1 MAIKFVSSINLNQNE
16 LQNAVVQNLANP
28 PGSPVEGQIYYDSS
42 AGDKSIYFWDG
53 SGWIDVGGDVRSVT
67 AGAGLTSTGTRD
79 ITINVGQGTGIF
91 VNPDSVQLYHLGL
104 ENLTD
109 PGADR
114 IYFWDDSVGYSQW
127 LEVSSATGIS
137 ISGTTLALGSIPN
150 SSLANSSVTYT
161 AGAGLTGGG
170 TVALGGSA
178 TLTVGAGV
186 GIQVNADDVQL
197 KHLGLEDLT
206 DPNADR
212 IFFWD
217 DSVGSSQWLEVS
229 TASGINISGTTLQ
242 LGSIP
247 NSSLTNSSITVTAG
261 NGLTGGGTVALGGTV
276 TLDVATVI
284 GSGITVSANSIALS
298 NYAGLNANAVTKWD
312 GSQLVNSL
320 MTDDGTTVTIA
331 GNLDVNGTTTTI
343 DSTIVSIGDNMMQYA
358 NANVANSVDI
368 GFYGNYVNSGTKYAS
383 FFYDASA
390 SSVSEAVFTLGHTS
404 TEPTST
410 VSGLT
415 VGRLVANVTG
425 ALTGNASTATALQTA
440 RSISITGDATWSVTF
455 DGTANVTSGL
465 TLANSGVTAGSYG
478 TASTVPQIVFDSK
491 GRATSAVMVIIAIT
505 ASQVTD
511 FTSAVQAIIDGSG
524 AVANVGD
531 GTNTS
536 YAITHNLNSRDVI
549 VQVYD
554 NTTYDT
560 IFVDTVRTSVN
571 VVTLTF
577 ATAPAS
583 NAYRVVIQRVS

>member
-16 LQNAVVQNLANP
+16 LQNAVVQNLASP
-28 PGSPVEGQIYYDSS
+28 PGSPLEGQIYYDSS

-79 ITINVGQGTGIF
+79 ITINVGQGVGLQ
-91 VNPDSVQLYHLGL
+91 VNADDVQLKHLGL
-104 ENLTD
+104 ETLTD
-109 PGADR
+109 PNADR
-114 IYFWDDSVGYSQW
+114 IFFWDDSATTSQW
-127 LEVSSATGIS
+127 LEVSTASGIN
-137 ISGTTLALGSIPN
+137 ISGTTLQLGSIPN

-178 TLTVGAGV
+178 TLDVGAGT
-186 GIQVNADDVQL
+186 GITVNANDVQL
-197 KHLGLEDLT
+197 K
-206 DPNADR
+206 NA
-212 IFFWD
+212 
-217 DSVGSSQWLEVS
+217 GS
-229 TASGINISGTTLQ
+229 
-242 LGSIP
+242 
-247 NSSLTNSSITVTAG
+247 
-261 NGLTGGGTVALGGTV
+261 
-276 TLDVATVI
+276 
-284 GSGITVSANSIALS
+284 
-298 NYAGLNANAVTKWD
+298 LNNNAVLKWD
-312 GSQLVNSL
+312 SSNGQLVNSL
-320 MTDDGTTVTIA
+320 MTDDGSTVTIA

-343 DSTIVSIGDNMMQYA
+343 DSVIVSIGDNMMQYA

-368 GFYGNYVNSGTKYAS
+368 GFYGNYVNSGTKYAT
-383 FFYDASA
+383 FFYDASV
-390 SSVSEAVFTLGHTS
+390 SSVSEAVFTLGQTS

-415 VGRLVANVTG
+415 VGRLVANLTG
-425 ALTGNASTATALQTA
+425 DVTGNASTATALQTA
-440 RSISITGDATWSVTF
+440 RTISITGDATWTVTF

-465 TLANSGVTAGSYG
+465 TLANSGVTAGTYG
-478 TASTVPQIVFDSK
+478 SASSVSQVTFDAK
-491 GRATSAVMVIIAIT
+491 GRATSASSVTIAIT

-536 YAITHNLNSRDVI
+536 YTITHNLNSRDVI

-554 NTTYDT
+554 NATYET
-560 IFVDTVRTSVN
+560 VFVDTARSTVN
-571 VVTLTF
+571 TVVLTF

-583 NAYRVVIQRVS
+583 NAYRAVTQRVS

>member
-1 MAIKFVSSINLNQNE
+1 MAIRYLNNISLEGNQIQNVRLQNLGSDPTALGAGQIIYNTATNSLKYWNGTVWINL
-16 LQNAVVQNLANP
+16 
-28 PGSPVEGQIYYDSS
+28 
-42 AGDKSIYFWDG
+42 DG
-53 SGWIDVGGDVRSVT
+53 SGDISAVI
-67 AGAGLTSTGTRD
+67 AGAGLTGGGD
-79 ITINVGQGTGIF
+79 IGAVTLNVGAGTGIA
-91 VNPDSVQLYHLGL
+91 VGTDTVSLSHLGL

-114 IYFWDDSVGYSQW
+114 IFFWDESANASAW
-127 LEVSSATGIS
+127 LDVSTATGIT
-137 ISGTTLALGSIPN
+137 ISGTTLQLASIPN

-178 TLTVGAGV
+178 TLTVGAGT
-186 GIQVNADDVQL
+186 GITVNADDVQL
-197 KHLGLEDLT
+197 KNAGALT
-206 DPNADR
+206 NNTVVK
-212 IFFWD
+212 WT
-217 DSVGSSQWLEVS
+217 
-229 TASGINISGTTLQ
+229 TASGQ
-242 LGSIP
+242 L
-247 NSSLTNSSITVTAG
+247 
-261 NGLTGGGTVALGGTV
+261 
-276 TLDVATVI
+276 
-284 GSGITVSANSIALS
+284 ANSII
-298 NYAGLNANAVTKWD
+298 
-312 GSQLVNSL
+312 
-320 MTDDGTTVTIA
+320 TDDGSTVTIA

-404 TEPTST
+404 TEPGST
-410 VSGLT
+410 VSELT

-425 ALTGNASTATALQTA
+425 ALTGNASTATTLQTA
-440 RSISITGDATWSVTF
+440 RTISITGDATWTVTF
-455 DGTANVTSGL
+455 DGSANVTSAL
-465 TLANSGVTAGSYG
+465 TLANSGVTAGTYG
-478 TASTVPQIVFDSK
+478 SASSVAQVTFDAK
-491 GRATSAVMVIIAIT
+491 GRATSASSVAIAIT

-531 GTNTS
+531 GES
-536 YAITHNLNSRDVI
+536 IVFAVTHNLASRDVI

-554 NTTYDT
+554 NATYDT
-560 IFVDTVRTSVN
+560 VYVDTVRTSVN

-583 NAYRVVIQRVS
+583 NAYRVVIARVS

>member
-16 LQNAVVQNLANP
+16 LQNAVIQNLASP
-28 PGSPVEGQIYYDSS
+28 PGSPVEGQVYYDSS

-53 SGWIDVGGDVRSVT
+53 TQWIDVGGDIRSVT
-67 AGAGLTSTGTRD
+67 AGAGLTQTGTRD
-79 ITINVGQGTGIF
+79 ITINVGQGTGIL
-91 VNPDSVQLYHLGL
+91 VNPDNVQLYHLGL
-104 ENLTD
+104 EN
-109 PGADR
+109 
-114 IYFWDDSVGYSQW
+114 
-127 LEVSSATGIS
+127 
-137 ISGTTLALGSIPN
+137 
-150 SSLANSSVTYT
+150 
-161 AGAGLTGGG
+161 
-170 TVALGGSA
+170 
-178 TLTVGAGV
+178 
-186 GIQVNADDVQL
+186 
-197 KHLGLEDLT
+197 LT

-217 DSVGSSQWLEVS
+217 DSAGASQWLEVS
-229 TASGINISGTTLQ
+229 TATGINISGTTLQ

-247 NSSLTNSSITVTAG
+247 NSSLTNSSVTYTAG
-261 NGLTGGGTVALGGTV
+261 AGLTGGGTVALGSSATLTVGAGT
-276 TLDVATVI
+276 
-284 GSGITVSANSIALS
+284 GITVNADDVALK
-298 NYAGLNANAVTKWD
+298 NAGSLNNNAVTKWD
-312 GSQLVNSL
+312 SSNGQLVNSII
-320 MTDDGTTVTIA
+320 TDDGSTVTIA

-368 GFYGNYVNSGTKYAS
+368 GFYGNYVNSGTKYAT
-383 FFYDASA
+383 FFYDASV
-390 SSVSEAVFTLGHTS
+390 SSVSEAVFTLGQTS

-415 VGRLVANVTG
+415 VGRLVANLTG
-425 ALTGNASTATALQTA
+425 DVTGNASTATALQTA
-440 RSISITGDATWSVTF
+440 RTISITGDATWTVTF

-465 TLANSGVTAGSYG
+465 TLANSGVTAGTYG
-478 TASTVPQIVFDSK
+478 SASSVAQVTFDAK
-491 GRATSAVMVIIAIT
+491 GRATSASSVTIAIT

-531 GTNTS
+531 GSNTS

-554 NTTYDT
+554 NATYDT
-560 IFVDTVRTSVN
+560 VYTDVIRTSVN
-571 VVTLTF
+571 VVTVTF

>member
-16 LQNAVVQNLANP
+16 LQNAVVQNLASP
-28 PGSPVEGQIYYDSS
+28 PGSPLEGQIYYDSS

-79 ITINVGQGTGIF
+79 ITINVGQGVGLQ
-91 VNPDSVQLYHLGL
+91 VNADDVQLKHLGL
-104 ENLTD
+104 ETLTD
-109 PGADR
+109 PNADR
-114 IYFWDDSVGYSQW
+114 IFFWDDSATTSQW
-127 LEVSSATGIS
+127 LEVSTASGIN
-137 ISGTTLALGSIPN
+137 ISGTTLQLGSIPN

-178 TLTVGAGV
+178 TLDVGAGT
-186 GIQVNADDVQL
+186 GITVNANDVQL
-197 KHLGLEDLT
+197 K
-206 DPNADR
+206 NA
-212 IFFWD
+212 
-217 DSVGSSQWLEVS
+217 GS
-229 TASGINISGTTLQ
+229 
-242 LGSIP
+242 
-247 NSSLTNSSITVTAG
+247 
-261 NGLTGGGTVALGGTV
+261 
-276 TLDVATVI
+276 
-284 GSGITVSANSIALS
+284 
-298 NYAGLNANAVTKWD
+298 LNNNAVLKWD
-312 GSQLVNSL
+312 SSNGQLVNSL
-320 MTDDGTTVTIA
+320 MTDDGSTVTIA

-343 DSTIVSIGDNMMQYA
+343 DSVIVSIGDNMMQYA

-368 GFYGNYVNSGTKYAS
+368 GFYGNYVNSGTKYAT
-383 FFYDASA
+383 FFYDASV
-390 SSVSEAVFTLGHTS
+390 SSVSEAVFSLGHTS

-440 RSISITGDATWSVTF
+440 RSISITGDATWTVTF
-455 DGTANVTSGL
+455 DGTANVTAGL
-465 TLANSGVTAGSYG
+465 TLANSGVTANTYGS
-478 TASTVPQIVFDSK
+478 ASSVAQVTFDAK
-491 GRATSAVMVIIAIT
+491 GRATSASSVAIAIT

-560 IFVDTVRTSVN
+560 VFVDTVRTSVN

>member
-1 MAIKFVSSINLNQNE
+1 MAIRYLNNISLESNQIQNVR
-16 LQNAVVQNLANP
+16 LQNLASDP
-28 PGSPVEGQIYYDSS
+28 SPLGAGQIIYNTSTNSLKYYNGTAWVNLDGTGDIS
-42 AGDKSIYFWDG
+42 AVI
-53 SGWIDVGGDVRSVT
+53 
-67 AGAGLTSTGTRD
+67 AGAGLTGGGTSGD
-79 ITINVGQGTGIF
+79 VTLNVGAGTGIA
-91 VNPDSVQLYHLGL
+91 VGVDTVSLSHLGL

-109 PGADR
+109 PNADR
-114 IYFWDDSVGYSQW
+114 IFFWDDSAGSSQW
-127 LEVSSATGIS
+127 LEVSTASGIN
-137 ISGTTLALGSIPN
+137 ISGTTLQLGSIPN

-178 TLTVGAGV
+178 TLDVGAGT
-186 GIQVNADDVQL
+186 GITVNANDVQL
-197 KHLGLEDLT
+197 K
-206 DPNADR
+206 NA
-212 IFFWD
+212 
-217 DSVGSSQWLEVS
+217 GS
-229 TASGINISGTTLQ
+229 
-242 LGSIP
+242 
-247 NSSLTNSSITVTAG
+247 
-261 NGLTGGGTVALGGTV
+261 
-276 TLDVATVI
+276 
-284 GSGITVSANSIALS
+284 
-298 NYAGLNANAVTKWD
+298 LNNNAVLKWD
-312 GSQLVNSL
+312 SSNGQLVNSL
-320 MTDDGTTVTIA
+320 MTDDGSTVTIA

-343 DSTIVSIGDNMMQYA
+343 DSVIVSIGDNMMQYA

-368 GFYGNYVNSGTKYAS
+368 GFYGNYVNSGTKYAT
-383 FFYDASA
+383 FFYDASV
-390 SSVSEAVFTLGHTS
+390 SSVSEAVFSLGHTS

-415 VGRLVANVTG
+415 VGRLVANLTG
-425 ALTGNASTATALQTA
+425 DVTGNASTATALQTA
-440 RSISITGDATWSVTF
+440 RSISITGDATWTVTF

-465 TLANSGVTAGSYG
+465 TLANSGVTAGTYG
-478 TASTVPQIVFDSK
+478 SASSVAQVTFDAK
-491 GRATSAVMVIIAIT
+491 GRATSASSVAIAIT

-560 IFVDTVRTSVN
+560 VFVDTVRTSVN